1 VISSK
6 MRNLDN
12 LVEDYYQKYYDL
24 VHGSQ
29 WKFSFLSIHAAI
41 EAKFRRD
48 DHYEKCL
55 ELGTGNGQHL
65 GFLNHQYDIY
75 IATDVRPIINPS
87 LTELEEGELPQNRGK
102 YKSFGDATKL
112 LYKDESF
119 DRLIA
124 GCLLLHLPNTLQTID
139 EWVRV
144 TKVGGRIDALVPTSS
159 LTVSLYRSI
168 FSRRKAKKLGCF
180 DYDLVHALEH
190 VTYYERVIEIVLGRY
205 DDFQIEVQH
214 FPQVL
219 GRVKFLRGYSVIR
232 IIKGKL

>member
-1 VISSK
+1 

-24 VHGSQ
+24 VHGNQ
-29 WKFSFLSIHAAI
+29 WKFRFLSIHAAI
-41 EAKFRRD
+41 ESNFESNEC
-48 DHYEKCL
+48 YEKCL
-55 ELGTGNGQHL
+55 ELGAGNGQHL
-65 GFLNHQYDIY
+65 AFLNHQYEVY
-75 IATDVRPIINPS
+75 IATDIRPIINPS
-87 LTELEEGELPQNRGK
+87 LVELKEGTLPQAKGV

-119 DRLIA
+119 DRLVA

-159 LTVSLYRSI
+159 LIVSLYRMM
-168 FSRRKAKKLGCF
+168 FSRRKAKRLGCSDF
-180 DYDLVHALEH
+180 DLVNALEH
-190 VTYYERVIEIVLGRY
+190 VTYYEHVIEIVLGRY
-205 DDFQIEVQH
+205 DDFQIKVEH
-214 FPQVL
+214 FPRVL

-232 IIKGKL
+232 IIKGRL